1 MAFFQFHKAFL
12 VAVFRNIA
20 FRKNGFVK
28 VTVPEMVFCKKCC
41 FSNECP
47 VFYTNQSPKTGVFS
61 VYAVQKRLLQNAA
74 SFPIIEAASR
84 AEQQGDRLPPGG
96 ILRCTLDKL
105 LKVGREGLSAEYR
118 PL

>member
-28 VTVPEMVFCKKCC
+28 VT
-41 FSNECP
+41 
-47 VFYTNQSPKTGVFS
+47 NQIPKTGGFS

-74 SFPIIEAASR
+74 SFPIIEAAAR
-84 AEQQGDRLPPGG
+84 AERQGDRLLPGG